1 MTDEV
6 LRNRQEVLDLVSS
19 GTLDSCMVQE
29 VDLSATSLAG
39 LRANDVTFKR
49 VALHDGDASGGDY
62 GRVKFSESSLRGAR
76 FSDSLMRGCAFFG
89 CELIEGRFDGTTMSG
104 ASFYNTRMGNADFTG
119 SRIQSAVF
127 NACELFGAKF
137 SRALVLNTRFDAPE
151 RGNVTLDRAD
161 FSNSVLID
169 CDLMGANLF
178 GANFD
183 NALLVKVDLRHA
195 NIAQASFKGAHL
207 IDVHIDTSLLEPA
220 QRREVDGARVDDPW
234 RRHGFM
240 VDVLAEHSDDELKR
254 ILEYVLRTYVI
265 EGAQPSEQL
274 DSFAMLLA
282 QLKARHDFPELQSM
296 RLRGTSVQV
305 RLGNE
310 WHDLIGGAGPVTRTA
325 GEPTPVPH
333 AAGDVAAPAP
343 PAPAQAPAPEA
354 APGPAPDN
362 RAPKNVGRSKRFR
375 RLEID

>member
-6 LRNRQEVLDLVSS
+6 IRNRQEVADLVSA
-19 GTLDSCMVQE
+19 GALDSCMVQE
-29 VDLSATSLAG
+29 VDLSRIGLAG
-39 LRANDVTFKR
+39 VRANDVTFKR
-49 VALHDGDASGGDY
+49 VGLHDADARGADF
-62 GRVKFSESSLRGAR
+62 GRVKFSESSLRGAD
-76 FSDSLMRGCAFFG
+76 FGGSLMRGCSFFS
-89 CELIEGRFDGTTMSG
+89 CELIEGGFEGTTMSG
-104 ASFYNTRMGNADFTG
+104 SSFYNTRLGNGNFTG

-137 SRALVLNTRFDAPE
+137 ARTLLLNTRFDAPE

-161 FSNSVLID
+161 FSNAVLID

-195 NIAQASFKGAHL
+195 NIAQASFQGAHL
-207 IDVHIDTSLLEPA
+207 IDVHLDTSLLEPA
-220 QRREVDGARVDDPW
+220 QRREVEAARVDDPW

-240 VDVLAEHSDDELKR
+240 VDVLASHSDDELKR

-296 RLRGTSVQV
+296 RLRGTAVQV
-305 RLGNE
+305 RLGTE
-310 WHDLIGGAGPVTRTA
+310 WHDLIGGAGPVVRSA
-325 GEPTPVPH
+325 GEPTP
-333 AAGDVAAPAP
+333 DVHVPAP
-343 PAPAQAPAPEA
+343 PPAAMASTPAESPPSPAPPVDA
-354 APGPAPDN
+354 N
-362 RAPKNVGRSKRFR
+362 RAPKNVGRSKRFK